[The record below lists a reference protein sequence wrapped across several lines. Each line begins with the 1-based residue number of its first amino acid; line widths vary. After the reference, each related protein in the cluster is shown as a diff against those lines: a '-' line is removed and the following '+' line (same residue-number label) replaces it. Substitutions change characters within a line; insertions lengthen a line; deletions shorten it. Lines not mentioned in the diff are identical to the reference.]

1 LWLLVPATR
10 PLEKE
15 CIEPQTPAPGLGS
28 GDRDFHLELVVAEL
42 LDAVAAVDQRPSGA
56 FVALWCQLALP
67 LAMTMQVGSN

>member
-1 LWLLVPATR
+1 LWLLVPAAR

-15 CIEPQTPAPGLGS
+15 CVEPQAPAAGLRRS
-28 GDRDFHLELVVAEL
+28 DRDLHLELVVAEL

-56 FVALWCQLALP
+56 FVALWFQLALP

>member
-1 LWLLVPATR
+1 VC
-10 PLEKE
+10 PLEEE
-15 CIEPQTPAPGLGS
+15 CVEPQATATGLRR
-28 GDRDFHLELVVAEL
+28 GDRDFHLELVVAEV